1 MKTVACEMFPDGKP
15 EEAYDI
21 TRLVAERMELN
32 LDGTPSRI
40 LAGQEMSD
48 QELSEGC
55 LALSA
60 VYMGNDLTNE
70 KDKLVVI

>member
-40 LAGQEMSD
+40 LAGQEMS
-48 QELSEGC
+48 LSEGC

-60 VYMGNDLTNE
+60 VY
-70 KDKLVVI
+70 

>member
-1 MKTVACEMFPDGKP
+1 
-15 EEAYDI
+15 
-21 TRLVAERMELN
+21 MELN

-60 VYMGNDLTNE
+60 VYMEIDLTNE